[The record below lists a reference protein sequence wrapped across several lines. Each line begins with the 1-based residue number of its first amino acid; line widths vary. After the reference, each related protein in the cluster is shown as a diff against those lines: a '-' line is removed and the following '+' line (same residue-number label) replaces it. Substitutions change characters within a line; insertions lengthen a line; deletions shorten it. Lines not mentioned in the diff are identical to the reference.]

1 MKIKEF
7 KDTQLIL
14 SRVDDENFLFYS
26 VYYAIYY
33 IRMKKSEKYD
43 DDEFKSD
50 LPEKVF
56 LKLGVLKEK
65 LVLNIEL
72 LFVK

>member
-1 MKIKEF
+1 
-7 KDTQLIL
+7 
-14 SRVDDENFLFYS
+14 
-26 VYYAIYY
+26 
-33 IRMKKSEKYD
+33 MKKSEKYD